1 MLAVMASVGQCLL
14 VLARVDPGG
23 HGHRSLRVD
32 PRTRLM
38 SWSVLFTK
46 QAQKDARKL
55 ASASPAL
62 KQKAQVLLDLLAA
75 DPYQQ
80 PPPYE
85 ALVGD
90 LRGACSRRI
99 NIQHR
104 LVYQVVNDDHV
115 VKMLRMWSHYD

>member
-1 MLAVMASVGQCLL
+1 
-14 VLARVDPGG
+14 
-23 HGHRSLRVD
+23 
-32 PRTRLM
+32 M
-38 SWSVLFTK
+38 SWSVLFTR
-46 QAQKDARKL
+46 QAQNDARKL

-62 KQKAQVLLDLLAA
+62 KAKTERLIALLKS

-90 LRGACSRRI
+90 LKGACSRRI

-104 LVYQVVNDDHV
+104 LVYEVLEEERV
-115 VKMLRMWSHYD
+115 VKVLRLWSHYDE